1 MKILLIEDEPEML
14 GLIKHFL
21 EDENYTVETAENF
34 NAGLDKI
41 VSYDYDCILLDIM
54 LPGGNGLD
62 LLQQLKNLNK
72 TDSVIII
79 SAKNS
84 LDDKING
91 LNLGADDYLTKP
103 FHFTELNA
111 RIKSVIRRKKMD
123 GRKLLELANLKVD
136 IEERQVFVNNQPLTL
151 NRKELDIL
159 AFLMMNKNRIASKS
173 AIAENIWGD
182 YIDQVNDFDFIYS
195 QIKNLRKKLRDNGA
209 EVDINAMYGMGY
221 KLTVK

>member
-34 NAGLDKI
+34 NSGIDKI

-136 IEERQVFVNNQPLTL
+136 IEERQVFVNNQSLTL

-209 EVDINAMYGMGY
+209 GVDINAMYGMGY

>member
-21 EDENYTVETAENF
+21 EDENYTVETSENF
-34 NAGLDKI
+34 NSGLDKI

-103 FHFTELNA
+103 FHLTELNA

>member
-1 MKILLIEDEPEML
+1 ML

-34 NAGLDKI
+34 NSGLDKI

-123 GRKLLELANLKVD
+123 GRKLLELANLKID
-136 IEERQVFVNNQPLTL
+136 IEERQVFVNNQPLML

-195 QIKNLRKKLRDNGA
+195 QIKNLRKKLRDHGA
-209 EVDINAMYGMGY
+209 NAEINAMYGMGY

>member
-21 EDENYTVETAENF
+21 EDENYTVETSENF
-34 NAGLDKI
+34 NSGLDKI

-103 FHFTELNA
+103 FHLTELNA

-159 AFLMMNKNRIASKS
+159 AFLMMNKNRTASKS